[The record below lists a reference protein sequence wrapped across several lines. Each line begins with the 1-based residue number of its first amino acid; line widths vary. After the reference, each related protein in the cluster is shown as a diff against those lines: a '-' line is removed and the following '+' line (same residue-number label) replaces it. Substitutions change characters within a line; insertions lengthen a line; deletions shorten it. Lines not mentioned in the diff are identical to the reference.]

1 METVRPQAR
10 LAAEAHREP
19 ITIENYGKKENTMR
33 SFATV
38 VLSIARGLC
47 LRDAFTSTSTTAFIV
62 CFASAMLIAG
72 CNPNGSTSGGGQE
85 SAQIITFAQ
94 LTSPVTYASGL
105 TIALSATGGGSGN
118 PVTFTVDATSTGK
131 GTISGNTLTVTA
143 AGKLVVDADQA
154 GNSNYYAATQV
165 SVTIVVSPA
174 TSTVSAWPTASAITV
189 GQTLASSTLTGG
201 TASVPGTFAWTT
213 PNTIPAVGTD
223 SGNVTFTPTDTTNYT
238 TAVASVQLIVNPA
251 TPQIT
256 GFTPRYVVCDT
267 QCNFV
272 NYTVTGLGF
281 ENGDIVHDVS
291 GLSPIDIPLVL
302 SPGATSFGLTYQWQS
317 PGSFQPWFE
326 TVEMQHPS
334 GAYGNEWSTAFL
346 GSASQSTL
354 VVSATTGTLFQKEQQ
369 SGQVYWQKTDGTA
382 GKWDPPYAQ
391 NQGSSSPSLLAADD
405 VTGNVAELV
414 TGATDVTPGI
424 IVWDQAG
431 FNGGGSYIPCEVT
444 PTGMSFIS
452 SVAAKGGYMVFADP
466 VENLVG
472 IAKMDCTGYT
482 TVSVAGQPWSV
493 AMTNGTELDAHVL
506 SRDKCANGIPCI
518 TKIAIPSGTI
528 EGLVDL
534 AGVTPVSTIRAT
546 TPYEGVY
553 QVVASNLS
561 STAFVL
567 FMSDSTDGKVLT
579 INTNTSNGT
588 KMSVTY
594 TTPIA
599 DLPIGI
605 ALQESAASSTLW
617 VGSIAADT
625 GEAITHVGAIDPTT
639 GNYTPAIGAC
649 QTGILAGGFIATS
662 NGVYCAM
669 GSTIAPPLVL
679 QP

>member
-1 METVRPQAR
+1 
-10 LAAEAHREP
+10 
-19 ITIENYGKKENTMR
+19 MR